1 MTIQESVKQ
10 AAAGEGIDPSYLEDD
25 PYFGESPNRR
35 FGEIM
40 RYMASIDRAS
50 PRRAGSPEPCPE
62 CGEGVIIKLEAK
74 VPGAVR
80 YDGCCT
86 ACGKREFHRAG
97 WLSSE
102 VRDSYRAAI
111 GSLEVG

>member
-10 AAAGEGIDPSYLEDD
+10 AVSGEGIDPSYLADD
-25 PYFGESPNRR
+25 PYLGDTPNRR
-35 FGEIM
+35 FEEIL
-40 RYMASIDRAS
+40 RYMASIDPAS
-50 PRRAGSPEPCPE
+50 PRRSGTASPCEE
-62 CGEGVIIKLEAK
+62 CHEGLVIKLEAK
-74 VPGAVR
+74 VPGAIR

-86 ACGKREFHRAG
+86 VCGKSEFHRAG

-102 VRDSYRAAI
+102 VRDSYRSAI